1 MLENLP
7 MGNIRSSK
15 KVKLPLLTVLKV
27 NTNLKTWNQ
36 YQVTVLAKK
45 KGSCANSIS
54 LSLGSYACKIRVYF
68 IALNPNNKI
77 ENCTKWPEIFTEP

>member
-1 MLENLP
+1 

-45 KGSCANSIS
+45 KDLVQIPSHS
-54 LSLGSYACKIRVYF
+54 LW
-68 IALNPNNKI
+68 ALMLVK
-77 ENCTKWPEIFTEP
+77 